1 MEEVV
6 LTSSEEWEKKE
17 PAPKKFPLM
26 LVLGLM
32 VILLLVVVVA
42 AYAGIITIPGIT
54 PSKVIPKPPEPL
66 SEDDELPPPLPDAA

>member
-6 LTSSEEWEKKE
+6 IANQEEWEKKE
-17 PAPKKFPLM
+17 SAPKKFPLM
-26 LVLGLM
+26 LVLGFM

-54 PSKVIPKPPEPL
+54 PSKVVPKPLEPL